1 MKSYAIN
8 HDRTPLGDMGT
19 EKTHR
24 YIPIKQWSPE
34 ERPRERLLHHGKKA
48 LTNAELIAILLRSGN
63 KQESAVDLAR
73 KLLAACNHDLNRLAK
88 MDVRE
93 MMKINGMG
101 LAKSLSLVAAFELA
115 RRRDAD
121 DTSPDRCI
129 HTADDAYMAFRPHLS
144 DLDHEE
150 FWILL
155 LNKRH
160 KPLRTLRISAGGFDA
175 TVVDPR
181 MIFRHALLEKATA
194 LIIAHNHPSG
204 ALRPSR
210 DDIRLTERIYHLGE
224 QLNITLLDHLIIGH
238 NRYLTFKGEGYAPF
252 GNRSFSSLAAE

>member
-1 MKSYAIN
+1 MSTDN
-8 HDRTPLGDMGT
+8 
-19 EKTHR
+19 THR
-24 YIPIKQWSPE
+24 YIPIKHWSAE
-34 ERPRERLLHHGKKA
+34 ERPRERLLRYGEKV

-63 KQESAVDLAR
+63 RNESAVDLAR
-73 KLLAACNHDLNRLAK
+73 RLLAVCNNDLNRLAQ

-101 LAKSLSLVAAFELA
+101 LAKSLSLIAAFELA
-115 RRRDAD
+115 RRRDREF
-121 DTSPDRCI
+121 SSSEKFI

-160 KPLRTLRISAGGFDA
+160 KPLRTMRISAGGLDA
-175 TVVDPR
+175 TIVDAR

-204 ALRPSR
+204 SLRPSK
-210 DDIRLTERIYHLGE
+210 DDIRLTERIYQLGE

-238 NRYLTFKGEGYAPF
+238 NRYLSFKGEGYAPF
-252 GNRSFSSLAAE
+252 GNRSFTALAAE

>member
-1 MKSYAIN
+1 MSSN
-8 HDRTPLGDMGT
+8 R
-19 EKTHR
+19 THR
-24 YIPIKQWSPE
+24 YIPIKQWSE
-34 ERPRERLLHHGKKA
+34 DERPRERLLRYGKKV

-63 KQESAVDLAR
+63 RQESAVDLAR
-73 KLLAACNHDLNRLAK
+73 RLLEVCDHDLNRLAK

-115 RRRDAD
+115 RRRDQD
-121 DTSPDRCI
+121 DNSPDRFI

-160 KPLRTLRISAGGFDA
+160 KPLRIMRISAGGLDA

-238 NRYLTFKGEGYAPF
+238 NRYLSFKADGYAPF
-252 GNRSFSSLAAE
+252 GSRQSPPLAAE